1 MEIEPNHS
9 SYEPKTSS
17 AKAIQPQGQGKLKS
31 LEEARKLAKE
41 YRAKATDDSK
51 EYKSVEE
58 RFSEL

>member
-17 AKAIQPQGQGKLKS
+17 AKAIQPQGKLKS

-41 YRAKATDDSK
+41 YRAKATDESK